1 MALDIVDSQLAE
13 VQVHYPD
20 ARMETVPDGQRL
32 LTVPGV
38 GVGPGWNKTQTTVRI
53 LVPTGF
59 PHVKPD
65 CFYTE
70 AELRL
75 AAGDP
80 ASSAP
85 QTVFGATYRWFS
97 WHLQDWNPASGTLQ
111 KYVAFCRRRLQE
123 AR

>member
-1 MALDIVDSQLAE
+1 MMLDIIDSQLAE
-13 VQVHYPD
+13 VRVHYPET
-20 ARMETVPDGQRL
+20 RMEAVPDGQRL
-32 LTVPGV
+32 LTVPNV
-38 GVGPGWNKTQTTVRI
+38 GVGPGWTMTQATVRI

-75 AAGDP
+75 ANGDP
-80 ASSAP
+80 ASSTL
-85 QTVFGATYRWFS
+85 QNVFGEVHRWFS

-111 KYVAFCRRRLQE
+111 KYVAFCWRRLQE

>member
-1 MALDIVDSQLAE
+1 VLDIIDSQLAE
-13 VQVHYPD
+13 VRVHYPE
-20 ARMETVPDGQRL
+20 ARIESVPDGQHL
-32 LTVPGV
+32 LTVPDV
-38 GVGPGWNKTQTTVRI
+38 GVGPGWTMPRATVRI

-75 AAGDP
+75 ANGDP
-80 ASSAP
+80 ASSTV
-85 QTVFGATYRWFS
+85 QNVFGGVYRWFS
-97 WHLQDWNPASGTLQ
+97 WHLQDWNAASSTLQ
-111 KYVAFCRRRLQE
+111 RYVAFCRRRLQE